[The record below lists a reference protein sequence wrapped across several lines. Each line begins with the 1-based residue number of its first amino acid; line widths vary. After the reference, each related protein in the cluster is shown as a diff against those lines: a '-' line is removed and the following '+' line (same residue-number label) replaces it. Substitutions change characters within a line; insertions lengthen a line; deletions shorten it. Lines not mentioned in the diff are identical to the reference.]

1 MEGNSYHVPVL
12 LKESLEGLAIDPAG
26 TYVDLTFGG
35 GGHSRAIL
43 ACLGSTGRLFALD
56 QDPEAQQ
63 NAIDDERFTLIPQN
77 FRHIKRFLRFYGV
90 KQVDGVLADFG
101 ASSYQFDTAER
112 GFSTRFEAALDMRMN
127 PSSPLSAYEVVNT
140 YDEEALST
148 LFFRYGELS
157 QSRQIARTIVQQRSE
172 QPIATTGELKQAVQ
186 RFLPKGKEN
195 KVLAQLYQAIRI
207 EVNHE
212 LAALEEMLLQ
222 LPEVVRPKGRIAL
235 ISYHSLEDRL
245 VKRFI
250 RDGQFSG
257 EPQKDFYGNLLT
269 PFQKVGKAITP
280 TQEELARN
288 NRARSA
294 VLRVAERKSEERK
307 VNCKS

>member
-1 MEGNSYHVPVL
+1 MEYSYHVPVL
-12 LKESLEGLAIDPAG
+12 LKESMEGLAINPAG
-26 TYVDLTFGG
+26 TYVDTTFGG

-43 ACLGSTGRLFALD
+43 AALGSRGRLLAFD
-56 QDPEAQQ
+56 QDPQAQQ

-77 FRHIKRFLRFYGV
+77 FKHIKRFLRFYGV

-101 ASSYQFDTAER
+101 VSSYQFDTAER
-112 GFSTRFEAALDMRMN
+112 GFSTRLEGTLDMRMN
-127 PSSPLSAYEVVNT
+127 PEAPLSAYEVVNT
-140 YDEEALST
+140 YEEEALST

-157 QSRQIARTIVQQRSE
+157 QSRQIARTIVQQRSTR
-172 QPIATTGELKQAVQ
+172 PIATTGELKQVVQ

-207 EVNHE
+207 EVNGE
-212 LAALEEMLLQ
+212 LAALEELLLQ
-222 LPEVVRPKGRIAL
+222 LPEIVRPGGRIAL

-269 PFQKVGKAITP
+269 PFQKVGKAIVA
-280 TQEELARN
+280 TQEEIAQN

-294 VLRVAERKSEERK
+294 VLRVAERKREE
-307 VNCKS
+307 

>member
-1 MEGNSYHVPVL
+1 MEYSYHVPVL
-12 LKESLEGLAIDPAG
+12 LKESLEGLTINPAG
-26 TYVDLTFGG
+26 TYVDTTFGG

-43 ACLGSTGRLFALD
+43 AALGSRGRLLAFD
-56 QDPEAQQ
+56 QDPQAQQ

-90 KQVDGVLADFG
+90 KQVDGVLADFVV
-101 ASSYQFDTAER
+101 SSYQFDTAER
-112 GFSTRFEAALDMRMN
+112 GFSTRLEGALDMRMN
-127 PSSPLSAYEVVNT
+127 PEAPLSAYEVVNT
-140 YDEEALST
+140 YEEEALST

-157 QSRQIARTIVQQRSE
+157 QSRQIARTIVQQRNTR
-172 QPIATTGELKQAVQ
+172 PIATTGELKQVVQ

-207 EVNHE
+207 EVNGE
-212 LAALEEMLLQ
+212 LAALEELLLQ
-222 LPEVVRPKGRIAL
+222 LPEIVRPGGRIAL

-269 PFQKVGKAITP
+269 PFQKVGKAIVA
-280 TQEELARN
+280 TQEEIAQN

-294 VLRVAERKSEERK
+294 VLRVAERRSESEE
-307 VNCKS
+307 

>member
-1 MEGNSYHVPVL
+1 MEYSYHVPVL
-12 LKESLEGLAIDPAG
+12 LKESLEGLALNPAG
-26 TYVDLTFGG
+26 TYVDTTFGG

-43 ACLGSTGRLFALD
+43 AALGSRGRLLAFD
-56 QDPEAQQ
+56 QDPQAQQ

-101 ASSYQFDTAER
+101 VSSYQFDTAER
-112 GFSTRFEAALDMRMN
+112 GFSTRLEGALDMRMN
-127 PSSPLSAYEVVNT
+127 PEAPLSAYEVVNT
-140 YDEEALST
+140 YEEEALST

-157 QSRQIARTIVQQRSE
+157 QSRQIARTIVQQRSTR
-172 QPIATTGELKQAVQ
+172 PIATTGELKQVVQ

-207 EVNHE
+207 EVNGE
-212 LAALEEMLLQ
+212 LAALEELLLQ
-222 LPEVVRPKGRIAL
+222 LPEIVRPGGRIAL

-269 PFQKVGKAITP
+269 PFQKVGKAIVA
-280 TQEELARN
+280 TQEEIAQN

-294 VLRVAERKSEERK
+294 VLRVAERRSESEE
-307 VNCKS
+307 

>member
-1 MEGNSYHVPVL
+1 MEYSYHVPVL
-12 LKESLEGLAIDPAG
+12 LKESLEGLAINPSG
-26 TYVDLTFGG
+26 TYVDTTFGG

-43 ACLGSTGRLFALD
+43 AALGSRGRLLAFD
-56 QDPEAQQ
+56 QDPQAQQ

-101 ASSYQFDTAER
+101 VSSYQFDTAER
-112 GFSTRFEAALDMRMN
+112 GFSTRLEGALDMRMN
-127 PSSPLSAYEVVNT
+127 PEAPLSAYEVVNT
-140 YDEEALST
+140 YEEEALST

-157 QSRQIARTIVQQRSE
+157 QSRQIARTIVQQRSTR
-172 QPIATTGELKQAVQ
+172 PIATTGELKQVVQ

-207 EVNHE
+207 EVNGE
-212 LAALEEMLLQ
+212 LAALEELLLQ
-222 LPEVVRPKGRIAL
+222 LPEIVRPGGRIAL

-269 PFQKVGKAITP
+269 PFQKVGKAIVA
-280 TQEELARN
+280 TQEEITQN

-294 VLRVAERKSEERK
+294 VLRVAERRSESEK
-307 VNCKS
+307 

>member
-1 MEGNSYHVPVL
+1 MEYSYHVPVL
-12 LKESLEGLAIDPAG
+12 LKESLEGLAINPAG
-26 TYVDLTFGG
+26 TYVDTTFGG

-43 ACLGSTGRLFALD
+43 AALGSRGRLLAFD
-56 QDPEAQQ
+56 QDPQAQQ

-77 FRHIKRFLRFYGV
+77 FRHIKRFLRFYGG

-101 ASSYQFDTAER
+101 VSSYQFDTAER
-112 GFSTRFEAALDMRMN
+112 GFSTRLEGALDMRMN
-127 PSSPLSAYEVVNT
+127 PEAPLSAYEVVNT
-140 YDEEALST
+140 YEEEALST

-157 QSRQIARTIVQQRSE
+157 QSRQIARTIVQQRSTK
-172 QPIATTGELKQAVQ
+172 PIATTGELKQLVQ

-207 EVNHE
+207 EVNGE
-212 LAALEEMLLQ
+212 LAALEELLLQ
-222 LPEVVRPKGRIAL
+222 LPEIVRPGGRIAL

-245 VKRFI
+245 VKHFI

-269 PFQKVGKAITP
+269 PFQKVGKAIVA
-280 TQEELARN
+280 TQEEIAQN

-294 VLRVAERKSEERK
+294 VLRVAERRSESEE
-307 VNCKS
+307 

>member
-1 MEGNSYHVPVL
+1 MEYSYHVPVL
-12 LKESLEGLAIDPAG
+12 LKESLEGLAINPAG
-26 TYVDLTFGG
+26 TYVDTTFGG

-43 ACLGSTGRLFALD
+43 AALGSRGRLLAFD
-56 QDPEAQQ
+56 QDPQAQQ

-77 FRHIKRFLRFYGV
+77 FRYIKRFLRFYGV

-101 ASSYQFDTAER
+101 VSSYQFDTAER
-112 GFSTRFEAALDMRMN
+112 GFSTRLEGALDMRMN
-127 PSSPLSAYEVVNT
+127 PEAPLSAYEVVNT
-140 YDEEALST
+140 YEEEALST

-157 QSRQIARTIVQQRSE
+157 QSRQIARTIVQQRSTR
-172 QPIATTGELKQAVQ
+172 PIATTGELKQVVQ

-207 EVNHE
+207 EVNGE
-212 LAALEEMLLQ
+212 LAALEELLLQ
-222 LPEVVRPKGRIAL
+222 LPEIVRPGGRIAL

-269 PFQKVGKAITP
+269 PFQKVGKAIVA
-280 TQEELARN
+280 TQEEIAQN

-294 VLRVAERKSEERK
+294 VLRVAERKREE
-307 VNCKS
+307 

>member
-1 MEGNSYHVPVL
+1 MEYSYHVPVL
-12 LKESLEGLAIDPAG
+12 LKESLEGLAINPSG
-26 TYVDLTFGG
+26 TYVDTTFGG

-43 ACLGSTGRLFALD
+43 AALGSRGRLLAFD
-56 QDPEAQQ
+56 QDPQAQQ

-101 ASSYQFDTAER
+101 VSSYQFDTAER
-112 GFSTRFEAALDMRMN
+112 GFSTRLEGALDMRMN
-127 PSSPLSAYEVVNT
+127 PEAPLSAYEVVNT
-140 YDEEALST
+140 YEEEALST

-157 QSRQIARTIVQQRSE
+157 QSRQIARTIVQQRSTK
-172 QPIATTGELKQAVQ
+172 PIATTGALKQVVQ

-207 EVNHE
+207 EVNGE
-212 LAALEEMLLQ
+212 LVALEELLLQ
-222 LPEVVRPKGRIAL
+222 LPEIVRPGGRIAL

-269 PFQKVGKAITP
+269 PFQKVGKAIVA
-280 TQEELARN
+280 TQEEIAQN

-294 VLRVAERKSEERK
+294 VLRVAERRSESEE
-307 VNCKS
+307 

>member
-1 MEGNSYHVPVL
+1 MEYSYHVPVL
-12 LKESLEGLAIDPAG
+12 LKESMEGLAINPAG
-26 TYVDLTFGG
+26 TYVDTTFGG

-43 ACLGSTGRLFALD
+43 AALGSRGRLLAFD
-56 QDPEAQQ
+56 QDPQAQQ

-77 FRHIKRFLRFYGV
+77 FRHIKRFLCFYGV

-101 ASSYQFDTAER
+101 VSSYQFDTAER
-112 GFSTRFEAALDMRMN
+112 GFSTRLEGALDMRMN
-127 PSSPLSAYEVVNT
+127 PEAPLSAYEVVNT
-140 YDEEALST
+140 YEEEALST

-172 QPIATTGELKQAVQ
+172 RPIATTGELKQVVQ

-207 EVNHE
+207 EVNGE
-212 LAALEEMLLQ
+212 LAALEELLLQ
-222 LPEVVRPKGRIAL
+222 LPEIVRPGGRIAL

-269 PFQKVGKAITP
+269 PFQKVGKAIVA
-280 TQEELARN
+280 TQEEIAQN

-294 VLRVAERKSEERK
+294 VLRVAERRSESEE
-307 VNCKS
+307 

>member
-1 MEGNSYHVPVL
+1 MEYSYHVPVL
-12 LKESLEGLAIDPAG
+12 LKESLEGLAINPAG
-26 TYVDLTFGG
+26 TYVDTTFGG

-43 ACLGSTGRLFALD
+43 AALGSRGRLLAFD
-56 QDPEAQQ
+56 QDPQVQQ

-101 ASSYQFDTAER
+101 VSSYQFDTAER
-112 GFSTRFEAALDMRMN
+112 GFSTRLEGALDMRMN
-127 PSSPLSAYEVVNT
+127 PEAPLSAYEVVNT
-140 YDEEALST
+140 YEEEALST

-157 QSRQIARTIVQQRSE
+157 QSRQIARTIVQQRSTK
-172 QPIATTGELKQAVQ
+172 PIATTGELKQVVQ

-207 EVNHE
+207 EVNGE
-212 LAALEEMLLQ
+212 LAALEELLLQ
-222 LPEVVRPKGRIAL
+222 LPEIVRPGGRIAL

-269 PFQKVGKAITP
+269 PFQKVGKAIVA
-280 TQEELARN
+280 TQEEIAQN

-294 VLRVAERKSEERK
+294 VLRVAERKREE
-307 VNCKS
+307 

>member
-1 MEGNSYHVPVL
+1 MEYSYHVPVL
-12 LKESLEGLAIDPAG
+12 LKESLEGLAINPAG
-26 TYVDLTFGG
+26 TYVDTTFGG

-43 ACLGSTGRLFALD
+43 AALGSRGRLLAFD
-56 QDPEAQQ
+56 QDPQVQQ

-77 FRHIKRFLRFYGV
+77 FRHIKRFLRFYGI

-101 ASSYQFDTAER
+101 VSSYQFDTAER
-112 GFSTRFEAALDMRMN
+112 GFSTRLEGALDMRMN
-127 PSSPLSAYEVVNT
+127 PEAPLSAYEVVNT
-140 YDEEALST
+140 YEEEALST

-157 QSRQIARTIVQQRSE
+157 QSRQIARTIVQQRSTR
-172 QPIATTGELKQAVQ
+172 PIATTGELKQVVQ

-207 EVNHE
+207 EVNGE
-212 LAALEEMLLQ
+212 LAALEELLLQ
-222 LPEVVRPKGRIAL
+222 LPEIVRPGGRIAL

-269 PFQKVGKAITP
+269 PFQKVGKAIVA
-280 TQEELARN
+280 TQEEIAQN

-294 VLRVAERKSEERK
+294 VLRVAERKREE
-307 VNCKS
+307 

>member
-1 MEGNSYHVPVL
+1 MEYSYHVPVL
-12 LKESLEGLAIDPAG
+12 LKESLEGLAINPSG
-26 TYVDLTFGG
+26 TYVDTTFGG

-43 ACLGSTGRLFALD
+43 AALGSRGRLLAFD
-56 QDPEAQQ
+56 QDPQAQQ

-101 ASSYQFDTAER
+101 VSSYQFDTAER
-112 GFSTRFEAALDMRMN
+112 GFSTRLEGALDMRMN
-127 PSSPLSAYEVVNT
+127 PEAPLSAYEVVNT
-140 YDEEALST
+140 YEEEALST

-157 QSRQIARTIVQQRSE
+157 QSRQIARTIVQQRSTR
-172 QPIATTGELKQAVQ
+172 PIATTGELKQVVQ

-207 EVNHE
+207 EVNGE
-212 LAALEEMLLQ
+212 LAALEELLLQ
-222 LPEVVRPKGRIAL
+222 LPEIVRSGGRIAL

-269 PFQKVGKAITP
+269 PFQKVGKAIVA
-280 TQEELARN
+280 TQEEIAQN

-294 VLRVAERKSEERK
+294 VLRVAERRSESEE
-307 VNCKS
+307 

>member
-1 MEGNSYHVPVL
+1 MMEYSYHVPVL
-12 LKESLEGLAIDPAG
+12 LKESMEGLAINPAG
-26 TYVDLTFGG
+26 TYVDTTFGG

-43 ACLGSTGRLFALD
+43 AALGSRGRLLAFD
-56 QDPEAQQ
+56 QDPQAQR

-101 ASSYQFDTAER
+101 VSSYQFDTAER
-112 GFSTRFEAALDMRMN
+112 GFSTRLEGALDMRMN
-127 PSSPLSAYEVVNT
+127 PEAPLSAYEVVNT
-140 YDEEALST
+140 YEEEALST

-157 QSRQIARTIVQQRSE
+157 QSRQIARTIVQQRSTR
-172 QPIATTGELKQAVQ
+172 PIATTGELKQVVQ

-207 EVNHE
+207 EVNGE
-212 LAALEEMLLQ
+212 LAALEELLLQ
-222 LPEVVRPKGRIAL
+222 LPEIVRPGGRIAL

-269 PFQKVGKAITP
+269 PFQKVGKAIVA
-280 TQEELARN
+280 TQEEIAQN

-294 VLRVAERKSEERK
+294 VLRVAERRSESEK
-307 VNCKS
+307 

>member
-1 MEGNSYHVPVL
+1 M
-12 LKESLEGLAIDPAG
+12 
-26 TYVDLTFGG
+26 
-35 GGHSRAIL
+35 
-43 ACLGSTGRLFALD
+43 
-56 QDPEAQQ
+56 
-63 NAIDDERFTLIPQN
+63 
-77 FRHIKRFLRFYGV
+77 RFYGV

-101 ASSYQFDTAER
+101 VSSYQFDTAER
-112 GFSTRFEAALDMRMN
+112 GFSTRLEGALDMRMN
-127 PSSPLSAYEVVNT
+127 PEAPLSAYEVVNT
-140 YDEEALST
+140 YEEEALST

-157 QSRQIARTIVQQRSE
+157 QSRQIARTIVQQRSTK
-172 QPIATTGELKQAVQ
+172 PIATTGELKQVVQ

-207 EVNHE
+207 EVNGE
-212 LAALEEMLLQ
+212 LVALEELLLQ
-222 LPEVVRPKGRIAL
+222 LPEIVRPGGRIAL

-269 PFQKVGKAITP
+269 PFQKVGKAIVA
-280 TQEELARN
+280 TQEEIAQN

-294 VLRVAERKSEERK
+294 VLRVAERRSESEE
-307 VNCKS
+307 

>member
-1 MEGNSYHVPVL
+1 MEYSYHVPVL
-12 LKESLEGLAIDPAG
+12 LKESLEGLAINPSG
-26 TYVDLTFGG
+26 TYVDTTFGG

-43 ACLGSTGRLFALD
+43 AALGSRGRLLAFD
-56 QDPEAQQ
+56 QDPQAQQ

-101 ASSYQFDTAER
+101 VSSYQFDTAER
-112 GFSTRFEAALDMRMN
+112 GFSTRLEGALDMRMN
-127 PSSPLSAYEVVNT
+127 PEAPLSAYEVVNT
-140 YDEEALST
+140 YEEEALST

-157 QSRQIARTIVQQRSE
+157 QSRQIARTIVQQRSTR
-172 QPIATTGELKQAVQ
+172 PIATTGELKQVVQ

-207 EVNHE
+207 EVNGE
-212 LAALEEMLLQ
+212 LAALEELLLQ
-222 LPEVVRPKGRIAL
+222 LPEIVRPGGRIAL

-269 PFQKVGKAITP
+269 PFQKVGKAIVAP
-280 TQEELARN
+280 QEEIAQN

-294 VLRVAERKSEERK
+294 VLRVAERKREE
-307 VNCKS
+307 

>member
-1 MEGNSYHVPVL
+1 MEGNSSYHVPVL

-43 ACLGSTGRLFALD
+43 ACLGSTGRLFAFD

-101 ASSYQFDTAER
+101 VSSYQFDTAER

-157 QSRQIARTIVQQRSE
+157 PSRQIARTIVQQRSE

-294 VLRVAERKSEERK
+294 VLRVAERKSEE
-307 VNCKS
+307 

>member
-1 MEGNSYHVPVL
+1 MEYSYHVPVL
-12 LKESLEGLAIDPAG
+12 LKESMEGLAINPAG
-26 TYVDLTFGG
+26 TYVDTTFGG

-43 ACLGSTGRLFALD
+43 AALGSRGRLLAFD
-56 QDPEAQQ
+56 QDPQAQQ

-101 ASSYQFDTAER
+101 VSSYQFDTAER
-112 GFSTRFEAALDMRMN
+112 GFSTRLEGVLDMRMN
-127 PSSPLSAYEVVNT
+127 PEAPLSAYEVVNT
-140 YDEEALST
+140 YEEEALST

-157 QSRQIARTIVQQRSE
+157 QSRQIAHTIVQQRSTK
-172 QPIATTGELKQAVQ
+172 PIATTGELKQVVQ

-207 EVNHE
+207 EVNGE
-212 LAALEEMLLQ
+212 LAALEELLLQ
-222 LPEVVRPKGRIAL
+222 LPEIVRPGGRIAL

-269 PFQKVGKAITP
+269 PFQKVGKAIVA
-280 TQEELARN
+280 TQEEIAQN

-294 VLRVAERKSEERK
+294 VLRVAERRSESEE
-307 VNCKS
+307 

>member
-1 MEGNSYHVPVL
+1 MEYSYHVPVL
-12 LKESLEGLAIDPAG
+12 LKESLEGLTINPAG
-26 TYVDLTFGG
+26 TYVDTTFGG

-43 ACLGSTGRLFALD
+43 AALGSRGRLLAFD
-56 QDPEAQQ
+56 QDPQAQQ

-77 FRHIKRFLRFYGV
+77 FRHIKRFLRFYGI

-101 ASSYQFDTAER
+101 VSSYQFDTAER
-112 GFSTRFEAALDMRMN
+112 GFSTRLEGALDMRMN
-127 PSSPLSAYEVVNT
+127 PEAPLSAYEVVNT
-140 YDEEALST
+140 YEEEALST

-157 QSRQIARTIVQQRSE
+157 QSRQIARTIVQQRSTR
-172 QPIATTGELKQAVQ
+172 PIATTGELKQVVQ

-207 EVNHE
+207 EVNGE
-212 LAALEEMLLQ
+212 LAALEELLLQ
-222 LPEVVRPKGRIAL
+222 LPEIVRPGGRIAL

-269 PFQKVGKAITP
+269 PFQKVGKAIVA
-280 TQEELARN
+280 TQEEIAQN

-294 VLRVAERKSEERK
+294 VLRVAERRSESEE
-307 VNCKS
+307 

>member
-1 MEGNSYHVPVL
+1 MEYSYHVPVL
-12 LKESLEGLAIDPAG
+12 LKESLEGLAINPAG
-26 TYVDLTFGG
+26 TYVDTPFGG

-43 ACLGSTGRLFALD
+43 AALGSRGRLLAFD
-56 QDPEAQQ
+56 QDPQAQQ

-101 ASSYQFDTAER
+101 VSSYQFDTAER
-112 GFSTRFEAALDMRMN
+112 GFSTRLEGALDMRMN
-127 PSSPLSAYEVVNT
+127 PEAPLSAYEVVNT
-140 YDEEALST
+140 YEEEALST

-157 QSRQIARTIVQQRSE
+157 QSRQIARTIVQQRSAR
-172 QPIATTGELKQAVQ
+172 PIATTGELKQVVQ

-207 EVNHE
+207 EVNGE
-212 LAALEEMLLQ
+212 LAALEELLLQ
-222 LPEVVRPKGRIAL
+222 LPEIVRPGGRIAL

-269 PFQKVGKAITP
+269 PFQKVGKAIVA
-280 TQEELARN
+280 TQEEIAQN

-294 VLRVAERKSEERK
+294 VLRVAERRSESEE
-307 VNCKS
+307 

>member
-1 MEGNSYHVPVL
+1 MEGNSSYHVPVL

-43 ACLGSTGRLFALD
+43 ACLGSTGRLFAFD

-101 ASSYQFDTAER
+101 VSSYQFDTAER

-172 QPIATTGELKQAVQ
+172 QPIATTGALKQVVQ

-222 LPEVVRPKGRIAL
+222 LSEVVRPKGRIAL

-294 VLRVAERKSEERK
+294 VLRVAERKSEE
-307 VNCKS
+307 

>member
-1 MEGNSYHVPVL
+1 MEYSYHVPVL
-12 LKESLEGLAIDPAG
+12 LKESMEGLAINPAG
-26 TYVDLTFGG
+26 TYVDTTFGG

-43 ACLGSTGRLFALD
+43 AALGSRGRLLAFD
-56 QDPEAQQ
+56 QDPQAQQ
-63 NAIDDERFTLIPQN
+63 NAIDDVRFTLIPQN

-101 ASSYQFDTAER
+101 VSSYQFDTAER
-112 GFSTRFEAALDMRMN
+112 GFSTRLEGALDMRMN
-127 PSSPLSAYEVVNT
+127 PEASLSAYEVVNT
-140 YDEEALST
+140 YEEEVLST

-157 QSRQIARTIVQQRSE
+157 QSRQIARTIVQQRSIR
-172 QPIATTGELKQAVQ
+172 PIATTGELKQVVQ

-207 EVNHE
+207 EVNGE
-212 LAALEEMLLQ
+212 LAALEELLLQ
-222 LPEVVRPKGRIAL
+222 LPEIVRPGGRIAL

-269 PFQKVGKAITP
+269 PFQKVGKAIVA
-280 TQEELARN
+280 TQEEIAQN

-294 VLRVAERKSEERK
+294 VLRVAERRSESEE
-307 VNCKS
+307 

>member
-1 MEGNSYHVPVL
+1 MEYSYHVPVL
-12 LKESLEGLAIDPAG
+12 LKESLEGLAINPAG
-26 TYVDLTFGG
+26 TYVDTTFGG

-43 ACLGSTGRLFALD
+43 AALGSRGRLLAFD
-56 QDPEAQQ
+56 QDPQAQQ

-101 ASSYQFDTAER
+101 VSSYQFDAAER
-112 GFSTRFEAALDMRMN
+112 GFSTRLEGALDMRMN
-127 PSSPLSAYEVVNT
+127 PEAPLSAYEVVNT
-140 YDEEALST
+140 YEEEALST

-157 QSRQIARTIVQQRSE
+157 QSRQIARTIVQQRSTR
-172 QPIATTGELKQAVQ
+172 PIATTGELKQVVQ

-207 EVNHE
+207 EVNGE
-212 LAALEEMLLQ
+212 LAALEELLLQ
-222 LPEVVRPKGRIAL
+222 LPEIVRPGGRIAL

-269 PFQKVGKAITP
+269 PFQKVGKAIVA
-280 TQEELARN
+280 TQEEIAQN

-294 VLRVAERKSEERK
+294 VLRVAERRSESEE
-307 VNCKS
+307 

>member
-1 MEGNSYHVPVL
+1 MEYSYHVPVL
-12 LKESLEGLAIDPAG
+12 LKESLEGLAINPAG
-26 TYVDLTFGG
+26 TYVDTTFGG

-43 ACLGSTGRLFALD
+43 AALGSRGRLLAFD
-56 QDPEAQQ
+56 QDPQAQQ

-77 FRHIKRFLRFYGV
+77 FKHIKRFLRFYGV

-101 ASSYQFDTAER
+101 VSSYQFDTAER
-112 GFSTRFEAALDMRMN
+112 GFSTRLEGALDMRMN
-127 PSSPLSAYEVVNT
+127 PEAPLSAYEVVNT
-140 YDEEALST
+140 YEEEALST

-157 QSRQIARTIVQQRSE
+157 QSRQIARTIVQQRSTK
-172 QPIATTGELKQAVQ
+172 PIATTGELKQVVQ

-207 EVNHE
+207 EVNGE
-212 LAALEEMLLQ
+212 LAALEELLLQ
-222 LPEVVRPKGRIAL
+222 LPEIVRPGGRIAL

-269 PFQKVGKAITP
+269 PFQKVGKAILA
-280 TQEELARN
+280 TQEEIAQN

-294 VLRVAERKSEERK
+294 VLRVAERRSESEE
-307 VNCKS
+307 

>member
-43 ACLGSTGRLFALD
+43 ACLGSTGRLFAFD

-101 ASSYQFDTAER
+101 VSSYQFDTAER

-157 QSRQIARTIVQQRSE
+157 QSRQIAHTIVQQRSE

-294 VLRVAERKSEERK
+294 VLRVAERKSEE
-307 VNCKS
+307 

>member
-26 TYVDLTFGG
+26 PYVDLTFGG

-43 ACLGSTGRLFALD
+43 ACLGSTGRLFAFD

-101 ASSYQFDTAER
+101 VSSYQFDTAER

-157 QSRQIARTIVQQRSE
+157 QSRQIARAIVQQRSE

-280 TQEELARN
+280 TEEELARN

-294 VLRVAERKSEERK
+294 VLRVAERKSEE
-307 VNCKS
+307 

>member
-1 MEGNSYHVPVL
+1 MEYSYHVPVL
-12 LKESLEGLAIDPAG
+12 LKESLEGLAINPAG
-26 TYVDLTFGG
+26 TYVDTTFGG

-43 ACLGSTGRLFALD
+43 AALGSRGRLLAFD
-56 QDPEAQQ
+56 QDPQAQQ

-101 ASSYQFDTAER
+101 VSSYQFDTAER
-112 GFSTRFEAALDMRMN
+112 GFSTRLEGALDMRMN
-127 PSSPLSAYEVVNT
+127 PEAPLSAYEVVNT
-140 YDEEALST
+140 YEEEALST

-157 QSRQIARTIVQQRSE
+157 QSRQIARTIVQQRSTR
-172 QPIATTGELKQAVQ
+172 PIATTGELKQVVQ

-207 EVNHE
+207 EVNGE
-212 LAALEEMLLQ
+212 LAALEELLLQ
-222 LPEVVRPKGRIAL
+222 LPEIVRPGGRIAL

-269 PFQKVGKAITP
+269 PFQKVGKAIVAP
-280 TQEELARN
+280 QEEIAQN

-294 VLRVAERKSEERK
+294 VLRVAERKREE
-307 VNCKS
+307 

>member
-1 MEGNSYHVPVL
+1 MEYSYHVPVL
-12 LKESLEGLAIDPAG
+12 LKESLEGLAINPSG
-26 TYVDLTFGG
+26 TYVDTTFGG
-35 GGHSRAIL
+35 GGHSRVIL
-43 ACLGSTGRLFALD
+43 AALGSRGRLLAFD
-56 QDPEAQQ
+56 QDPQAQQ

-101 ASSYQFDTAER
+101 VSSYQFDTAER
-112 GFSTRFEAALDMRMN
+112 GFSTRLEGALDMRMN
-127 PSSPLSAYEVVNT
+127 PEAPLSAYEVVNT
-140 YDEEALST
+140 YEEEALST

-157 QSRQIARTIVQQRSE
+157 QSRQIARTIVQQRSTR
-172 QPIATTGELKQAVQ
+172 PIATTGELKQVVQ

-207 EVNHE
+207 EVNGE
-212 LAALEEMLLQ
+212 LAALEELLLQ
-222 LPEVVRPKGRIAL
+222 LPEIVRPGGRIAL

-269 PFQKVGKAITP
+269 PFQKVGKAIVA
-280 TQEELARN
+280 TQEEIAQN

-294 VLRVAERKSEERK
+294 VLRVAERKREE
-307 VNCKS
+307 

>member
-1 MEGNSYHVPVL
+1 MEYSYHVPVL
-12 LKESLEGLAIDPAG
+12 LKESLEGLTINPAG
-26 TYVDLTFGG
+26 TYVDTTFGG

-43 ACLGSTGRLFALD
+43 AALGSRGRLLAFD
-56 QDPEAQQ
+56 QDPQAQQ

-101 ASSYQFDTAER
+101 VSSYQFDTAER
-112 GFSTRFEAALDMRMN
+112 GFSTRLEGALDMRMN
-127 PSSPLSAYEVVNT
+127 PEAPLSAYEVVNT
-140 YDEEALST
+140 YEEEALST

-157 QSRQIARTIVQQRSE
+157 QSRQIARTIVQQRSTR
-172 QPIATTGELKQAVQ
+172 PIATTGELKQVVQ

-207 EVNHE
+207 EVNGE
-212 LAALEEMLLQ
+212 LAALEELLLQ
-222 LPEVVRPKGRIAL
+222 LPEIVRPGGRIAL

-269 PFQKVGKAITP
+269 PFQKVGKAIVA
-280 TQEELARN
+280 TQEEIAQN
-288 NRARSA
+288 KRARSA
-294 VLRVAERKSEERK
+294 VLRVAERKREE
-307 VNCKS
+307 

>member
-1 MEGNSYHVPVL
+1 MEYSYHVPVL
-12 LKESLEGLAIDPAG
+12 LKESLEGLAINPAG
-26 TYVDLTFGG
+26 TYVDTTFGG

-43 ACLGSTGRLFALD
+43 AALGSRGRLLAFD
-56 QDPEAQQ
+56 QDPQAQQ

-101 ASSYQFDTAER
+101 VSSYQFDTAER
-112 GFSTRFEAALDMRMN
+112 GFSTRLEGALDMRMN
-127 PSSPLSAYEVVNT
+127 PEAPLSAYEVVNT
-140 YDEEALST
+140 YEEEALST

-157 QSRQIARTIVQQRSE
+157 QSRQIARTIVQQRSTR
-172 QPIATTGELKQAVQ
+172 PIATTGELKQVVQ

-207 EVNHE
+207 EVNGE
-212 LAALEEMLLQ
+212 LAALEELLLQ
-222 LPEVVRPKGRIAL
+222 LPEIVRPGGRIAL

-269 PFQKVGKAITP
+269 PFQKVGKAIVA
-280 TQEELARN
+280 TQEEIAQN

-294 VLRVAERKSEERK
+294 VLRVAERRSESEE
-307 VNCKS
+307 

>member
-1 MEGNSYHVPVL
+1 MMEYSYHVPVL
-12 LKESLEGLAIDPAG
+12 LKESLEGLAINPAG
-26 TYVDLTFGG
+26 TYVDTTFGG

-43 ACLGSTGRLFALD
+43 AALGSRGRLLAFD
-56 QDPEAQQ
+56 QDPQAQQ

-101 ASSYQFDTAER
+101 VSSYQFDTAER
-112 GFSTRFEAALDMRMN
+112 GFSTRLEGALDMRMN
-127 PSSPLSAYEVVNT
+127 PEAPLSAYEVVNT
-140 YDEEALST
+140 YEEEALST

-157 QSRQIARTIVQQRSE
+157 QSRQIARTIVQQRSTR
-172 QPIATTGELKQAVQ
+172 PIATTGELKQVVQ

-207 EVNHE
+207 EVNGE
-212 LAALEEMLLQ
+212 LAALEELLLQ
-222 LPEVVRPKGRIAL
+222 LPEIVRPGGRIAL

-269 PFQKVGKAITP
+269 PFQKVGKAIVA
-280 TQEELARN
+280 TQEEIAQN

-294 VLRVAERKSEERK
+294 VLRVAERRSESEE
-307 VNCKS
+307 

>member
-1 MEGNSYHVPVL
+1 MEYSYHVPVL
-12 LKESLEGLAIDPAG
+12 LKESLEGLTINPAG
-26 TYVDLTFGG
+26 TYVDTTFGG

-43 ACLGSTGRLFALD
+43 AALGSRGRLLAFD
-56 QDPEAQQ
+56 QDPQAQQ

-77 FRHIKRFLRFYGV
+77 FKHIKRFLRFYGV

-101 ASSYQFDTAER
+101 VSSYQFDTAER
-112 GFSTRFEAALDMRMN
+112 GFSTRLEGTLDMRMN
-127 PSSPLSAYEVVNT
+127 PEAPLSAYEVVNT
-140 YDEEALST
+140 YEEEALST

-157 QSRQIARTIVQQRSE
+157 QSRQIARTIVQQRSTR
-172 QPIATTGELKQAVQ
+172 PIATTGELKQVVQ

-207 EVNHE
+207 EVNGE
-212 LAALEEMLLQ
+212 LAALEELLLQ
-222 LPEVVRPKGRIAL
+222 LPEIVRPGGRIAL

-269 PFQKVGKAITP
+269 PFQKVGKAIVA
-280 TQEELARN
+280 TQEEIAQN

-294 VLRVAERKSEERK
+294 VLRVAERKREE
-307 VNCKS
+307 

>member
-1 MEGNSYHVPVL
+1 MEYSYHVPVL
-12 LKESLEGLAIDPAG
+12 LKESLEGLAINPAG
-26 TYVDLTFGG
+26 TYVDTTFGG

-43 ACLGSTGRLFALD
+43 AALGSRGRLLAFD
-56 QDPEAQQ
+56 QDPQAQR

-101 ASSYQFDTAER
+101 VSSYQFDTAER
-112 GFSTRFEAALDMRMN
+112 GFSTRLEGALDMRMN
-127 PSSPLSAYEVVNT
+127 PEAPLSAYEVVNT

-172 QPIATTGELKQAVQ
+172 QPITTTGELKQAVQ

-294 VLRVAERKSEERK
+294 VLRVAERKSEE
-307 VNCKS
+307 

>member
-1 MEGNSYHVPVL
+1 MEYSYHVPVL
-12 LKESLEGLAIDPAG
+12 LKESLEGLAINPAG
-26 TYVDLTFGG
+26 TYVDTTFGG

-43 ACLGSTGRLFALD
+43 AALGSRGRLLAFD
-56 QDPEAQQ
+56 QDPQAQQ
-63 NAIDDERFTLIPQN
+63 NAINDERFTLIPQN
-77 FRHIKRFLRFYGV
+77 FRHIKRFLRFYGI

-101 ASSYQFDTAER
+101 VSSYQFDTAER
-112 GFSTRFEAALDMRMN
+112 GFSTRLEGALDMRMN
-127 PSSPLSAYEVVNT
+127 PEAPLSAYEVVNT
-140 YDEEALST
+140 YEEEALST

-157 QSRQIARTIVQQRSE
+157 QSRQIARTIVQQRSTR
-172 QPIATTGELKQAVQ
+172 PIATTGELKQVVQ

-207 EVNHE
+207 EVNGE
-212 LAALEEMLLQ
+212 LAALEELLLQ
-222 LPEVVRPKGRIAL
+222 LPEIVRPGGRIAL

-269 PFQKVGKAITP
+269 PFQKVGKAIVA
-280 TQEELARN
+280 TQEEIAQN

-294 VLRVAERKSEERK
+294 VLRVAERRSESEE
-307 VNCKS
+307 

>member
-43 ACLGSTGRLFALD
+43 ACLGSTGRLFAFD

-101 ASSYQFDTAER
+101 VSSYQFDTAER

-148 LFFRYGELS
+148 LFFHYGELS

-172 QPIATTGELKQAVQ
+172 QPIATTGELKQVVQ

-280 TQEELARN
+280 TEEELARN

-294 VLRVAERKSEERK
+294 VLRVAERKSEE
-307 VNCKS
+307 

>member
-1 MEGNSYHVPVL
+1 MEYSYHVPVL
-12 LKESLEGLAIDPAG
+12 LKESMEGLAINPEG
-26 TYVDLTFGG
+26 TYVDTTFGG

-43 ACLGSTGRLFALD
+43 AALGSRGRLLAFD
-56 QDPEAQQ
+56 QDPQAQQ

-101 ASSYQFDTAER
+101 VSSYQFDTAER
-112 GFSTRFEAALDMRMN
+112 GFSTRLEGALDMRMN
-127 PSSPLSAYEVVNT
+127 PEAPLSAYEVVNT

-172 QPIATTGELKQAVQ
+172 RPIATTGELKQVVQ

-207 EVNHE
+207 EVNGE
-212 LAALEEMLLQ
+212 LAALEELLLQ
-222 LPEVVRPKGRIAL
+222 LPEIVRPGGRIAL

-245 VKRFI
+245 VKRFV

-269 PFQKVGKAITP
+269 PFQKVGKAIVAS
-280 TQEELARN
+280 QEEIAQN

-294 VLRVAERKSEERK
+294 VLRVAERKSEE
-307 VNCKS
+307 

>member
-1 MEGNSYHVPVL
+1 MEYSYHVPVL
-12 LKESLEGLAIDPAG
+12 LKESMEGLAINPAG
-26 TYVDLTFGG
+26 TYVDTTFGG

-43 ACLGSTGRLFALD
+43 AALGSRGRLLAFD
-56 QDPEAQQ
+56 QDLQAQQ

-101 ASSYQFDTAER
+101 VSSYQFDTAER
-112 GFSTRFEAALDMRMN
+112 GFSTRLEGALDMRMN
-127 PSSPLSAYEVVNT
+127 PEAPLSAYEVVNT
-140 YDEEALST
+140 YEEEALST

-172 QPIATTGELKQAVQ
+172 RPIATTGELKQVVQ

-207 EVNHE
+207 EVNGE
-212 LAALEEMLLQ
+212 LAALEELLLQ
-222 LPEVVRPKGRIAL
+222 LPEIVRPGGRIAL

-269 PFQKVGKAITP
+269 PFQKVGKAIVA
-280 TQEELARN
+280 TQEEIAQN

-294 VLRVAERKSEERK
+294 VLRVAERRSESEE
-307 VNCKS
+307 

>member
-1 MEGNSYHVPVL
+1 MEYSYHVPVL
-12 LKESLEGLAIDPAG
+12 LKESLEGLAINPSG
-26 TYVDLTFGG
+26 TYVDTTFGG

-43 ACLGSTGRLFALD
+43 AALGSRGRLLAFD
-56 QDPEAQQ
+56 QDPQAQQ

-90 KQVDGVLADFG
+90 KQVDGLLADFG
-101 ASSYQFDTAER
+101 VSSYQFDTAER
-112 GFSTRFEAALDMRMN
+112 GFSTRLEGALDMRMN
-127 PSSPLSAYEVVNT
+127 PEAPLSAYEVVNT
-140 YDEEALST
+140 YEEEALST

-157 QSRQIARTIVQQRSE
+157 QSRQIARTIVQQRSTR
-172 QPIATTGELKQAVQ
+172 PIATTGELKQVVQ

-207 EVNHE
+207 EVNGE
-212 LAALEEMLLQ
+212 LAALEELLLQ
-222 LPEVVRPKGRIAL
+222 LPEIVRPGGRIAL

-269 PFQKVGKAITP
+269 PFQKVGKAIVA
-280 TQEELARN
+280 TQEEIAQN

-294 VLRVAERKSEERK
+294 VLRVAERKREE
-307 VNCKS
+307 

>member
-1 MEGNSYHVPVL
+1 MEYSYHVPVL
-12 LKESLEGLAIDPAG
+12 LKESLEGLTINPAG
-26 TYVDLTFGG
+26 TYVDTTFGG

-43 ACLGSTGRLFALD
+43 AALGSRGRLLAFD
-56 QDPEAQQ
+56 QDPQAQQ

-77 FRHIKRFLRFYGV
+77 FKHIKRFLRFYGV

-101 ASSYQFDTAER
+101 VSSYQFDTAER
-112 GFSTRFEAALDMRMN
+112 GFSTRLEGALDMRMN
-127 PSSPLSAYEVVNT
+127 PEAPLSAYEVVNT
-140 YDEEALST
+140 YEEEALST

-157 QSRQIARTIVQQRSE
+157 QSRQIARTIVQQRSTK
-172 QPIATTGELKQAVQ
+172 PIATTGELKQVVQ

-207 EVNHE
+207 EVNGE
-212 LAALEEMLLQ
+212 LVALEELLLQ
-222 LPEVVRPKGRIAL
+222 LPEIVRPGGRIAL

-269 PFQKVGKAITP
+269 PFQKVGKAIVA
-280 TQEELARN
+280 TQEEIAQN

-294 VLRVAERKSEERK
+294 VLRVAERRSESEE
-307 VNCKS
+307 

>member
-1 MEGNSYHVPVL
+1 MEYSYHVPVL
-12 LKESLEGLAIDPAG
+12 LKESLEGLAINPAG
-26 TYVDLTFGG
+26 TYVDTTFGG

-43 ACLGSTGRLFALD
+43 AALGSRGRLLAFD
-56 QDPEAQQ
+56 QDPQAQQ

-101 ASSYQFDTAER
+101 VSSYQFDTAER
-112 GFSTRFEAALDMRMN
+112 GFSTRLEGALDMRMN
-127 PSSPLSAYEVVNT
+127 PEAPLSAYEVVNT
-140 YDEEALST
+140 YEEDALST

-157 QSRQIARTIVQQRSE
+157 QSRQIARTIVQQRSTR
-172 QPIATTGELKQAVQ
+172 PIATTGELKQVVQ

-207 EVNHE
+207 EVNGE
-212 LAALEEMLLQ
+212 LAALEELLLQ
-222 LPEVVRPKGRIAL
+222 LPEIVRPGGRIAL

-269 PFQKVGKAITP
+269 PFQKVGKAIVA
-280 TQEELARN
+280 TQEEIAQN

-294 VLRVAERKSEERK
+294 VLRVAERKREE
-307 VNCKS
+307 

>member
-1 MEGNSYHVPVL
+1 MEYSYHVPVL
-12 LKESLEGLAIDPAG
+12 LKESLEGLAINPAG
-26 TYVDLTFGG
+26 TYVDTTFGG

-43 ACLGSTGRLFALD
+43 AALGSRGRLLAFD
-56 QDPEAQQ
+56 QDPQAQQ

-101 ASSYQFDTAER
+101 VSSYQFDTAER
-112 GFSTRFEAALDMRMN
+112 GFSTRLEGALDMRMN
-127 PSSPLSAYEVVNT
+127 PEAPLSAYEVVNT
-140 YDEEALST
+140 YEEEALST

-157 QSRQIARTIVQQRSE
+157 QSRQIARTIVQQRSTK
-172 QPIATTGELKQAVQ
+172 PITTTGELKQVVQ

-207 EVNHE
+207 EVNGE
-212 LAALEEMLLQ
+212 LAALEELLLQ
-222 LPEVVRPKGRIAL
+222 LPEIVRPGGRIAL

-269 PFQKVGKAITP
+269 PFQKVGKAIVA
-280 TQEELARN
+280 TQEEIAQN

-294 VLRVAERKSEERK
+294 VLRVAERKREE
-307 VNCKS
+307 